1 MNFKRLYL
9 ITVSILAITFLF
21 IFNRLEYPLF
31 LYITGIVTILSL
43 RAKATIK
50 LKYITFLTLNLMFN
64 FATIVDVNINIKE
77 EELVIKLLHLLGTF
91 IVILFYF
98 KKNNHKE
105 NAGEDRI

>member
-31 LYITGIVTILSL
+31 LYLTGIVTILSH

-64 FATIVDVNINIKE
+64 FATIVDTNINTKD
-77 EELVIKLLHLLGTF
+77 EELVLKLLHLLGTF
-91 IVILFYF
+91 IVILFYL
-98 KKNNHKE
+98 KKINLKE